1 MAKNVSNKTIDNVTI
16 RFAGDSGD
24 GMQLSGGRFTQ
35 TSAVV
40 GNDLSTLPDFPAE
53 IRAPAGSLAG
63 VSSFQIH
70 FSSQEIHTPGE
81 KPDVLVAMNPAA
93 LKVHLKDLVPGGTLI
108 VNKNAFTKKNLTLA
122 GYEDDPT
129 EDGSL
134 VDYYST
140 HFIEMGKLVTNACEG
155 IDIPSKMVDRTKNLC
170 ALGVLFWM
178 YDRPLEPTI
187 DWLNQK
193 FKSKPDIIEANVRA
207 LNAGYNYGDTAEI
220 FTTRYIVE
228 KAKLPKG
235 KYRNMNGTL
244 ASCLGI
250 LTAAEKSNLGITFAG
265 YPITPASNILH
276 TLSNWKQ
283 FGIKTYQAEDE
294 IAGIGAALGASY
306 GGALGVTAS
315 SGPGIALKS
324 EFLGLAVMTELP
336 LVVINVQRGGPSTGL
351 PTKTEQ
357 SDLFQAV
364 YGRNGEA
371 PIPVIAPTTPGDCF
385 FATYEACRLAVK
397 YMTPVMVLSDGYLV
411 NGSEPWLIPDPNKLE
426 EFKVEFANE
435 NENENEKFLP
445 YKRDE
450 KTLARNWAIPGTK
463 GLEHRIGGLEK
474 QDITGNVNYDSDN
487 HQKMVEIRAQ
497 KVANIANELPKTK
510 IFGEESGDVLI
521 LSWGSSHGAC
531 RAATESLLSENLKV
545 GHVSINWICPLPND
559 LGEILK
565 KYKKILIPEVNT
577 GQFRQIIRA
586 EFLVDAIG
594 LNEVQG
600 KPLGASKIEEKVNHL
615 FERFELEIKLAF
627 QNYEQSSKAKFNLTP
642 TDSAGL
648 VISILEG
655 KIQSFVRSNFK
666 RKVLEEWNEYSSKLM
681 LTIYK

>member
-1 MAKNVSNKTIDNVTI
+1 MTKSVSNKTIDNVTI

-63 VSSFQIH
+63 VSSYQIH

-81 KPDVLVAMNPAA
+81 RPDVLVAMNPAA
-93 LKVHLKDLVPGGTLI
+93 LKVHLKDLIPGGTLI
-108 VNKNAFTKKNLTLA
+108 VNKNAFTKKNLSLA
-122 GYEDDPT
+122 GYDSDPT
-129 EDGSL
+129 EDDSL

-140 HFIEMGKLVTNACEG
+140 HFIEMGKLVTLACEG

-220 FTTRYIVE
+220 FTTKYIVE
-228 KAKLPKG
+228 KAKLPAG

-250 LTAAEKSNLGITFAG
+250 LTAAEKSKLDITFAG

-276 TLSNWKQ
+276 TLSNWKK

-306 GGALGVTAS
+306 GGSLGITAS
-315 SGPGIALKS
+315 SGPGIALKT
-324 EFLGLAVMTELP
+324 EFMGLAIMTELP
-336 LVVINVQRGGPSTGL
+336 LVIINVQMGGPSTGL

-371 PIPVIAPTTPGDCF
+371 PIPVLAPTTPGDCYH
-385 FATYEACRLAVK
+385 AAYEACRIAVK

-411 NGSEPWLIPDPNKLE
+411 NGSEPWLIPNPDDLQSFN
-426 EFKVEFANE
+426 VEFAKE
-435 NENENEKFLP
+435 EDAEDFLP
-445 YKRDE
+445 YKRNPE
-450 KTLARNWAIPGTK
+450 TLARSWAIPGTK

-497 KVANIANELPKTK
+497 KVANIANEIPPTE
-510 IFGEESGDVLI
+510 IFGESKGDVLI
-521 LSWGSSHGAC
+521 LSWGSGHGAS
-531 RAATESLLSENLKV
+531 RAATESLLSENIKV
-545 GHVSINWICPLPND
+545 GHASIKWISPLPSD
-559 LGEILK
+559 LGTILK
-565 KYKKILIPEVNT
+565 NYKKVLIPEVNT

-586 EFLVDAIG
+586 EYLVDAIG

-600 KPLGASKIEEKVNHL
+600 KPLGASKIVEKV
-615 FERFELEIKLAF
+615 K
-627 QNYEQSSKAKFNLTP
+627 
-642 TDSAGL
+642 D
-648 VISILEG
+648 
-655 KIQSFVRSNFK
+655 
-666 RKVLEEWNEYSSKLM
+666 LM
-681 LTIYK
+681 DG

>member
-1 MAKNVSNKTIDNVTI
+1 MTKSVSNKTIDNVTI

-63 VSSFQIH
+63 VSSYQIH

-81 KPDVLVAMNPAA
+81 RPDVLVAMNPAA
-93 LKVHLKDLVPGGTLI
+93 LKVHLKDLIPGGTLI
-108 VNKNAFTKKNLTLA
+108 VNKNAFTKKNLSLA
-122 GYEDDPT
+122 GYDSDPT
-129 EDGSL
+129 EDDSL
-134 VDYYST
+134 VDYYAT
-140 HFIEMGKLVTNACEG
+140 HFIEMGKLVTLACED

-220 FTTRYIVE
+220 FTTKYIVE
-228 KAKLPKG
+228 KAKLPAG

-250 LTAAEKSNLGITFAG
+250 LTAAEKSNLDITFAG

-276 TLSNWKQ
+276 TLSNWKK

-306 GGALGVTAS
+306 GGSLGITAS
-315 SGPGIALKS
+315 SGPGIALKT
-324 EFLGLAVMTELP
+324 EFMGLAIMTELP
-336 LVVINVQRGGPSTGL
+336 LVIINVQRGGPSTGL

-371 PIPVIAPTTPGDCF
+371 PIPVLAPTTPGDCYH
-385 FATYEACRLAVK
+385 ATYEACRIAVK

-411 NGSEPWLIPDPNKLE
+411 NGSEPWLIPNPDDLQSFN
-426 EFKVEFANE
+426 VEFAKE
-435 NENENEKFLP
+435 EDAEDFLP
-445 YKRDE
+445 YKRNPE
-450 KTLARNWAIPGTK
+450 TLARSWAIPGTK

-497 KVANIANELPKTK
+497 KVANIANEIPPTE
-510 IFGEESGDVLI
+510 IFGESKGDVLI
-521 LSWGSSHGAC
+521 LSWGSGHGAS
-531 RAATESLLSENLKV
+531 RAATESLLSENIKV
-545 GHVSINWICPLPND
+545 GHASIKWISPLPSD
-559 LGEILK
+559 LGTILK
-565 KYKKILIPEVNT
+565 NYKKVLIPEVNT

-586 EFLVDAIG
+586 EYLVDAIG

-600 KPLGASKIEEKVNHL
+600 KPLGASKIVEKV
-615 FERFELEIKLAF
+615 K
-627 QNYEQSSKAKFNLTP
+627 
-642 TDSAGL
+642 D
-648 VISILEG
+648 
-655 KIQSFVRSNFK
+655 
-666 RKVLEEWNEYSSKLM
+666 LM
-681 LTIYK
+681 DG

>member
-1 MAKNVSNKTIDNVTI
+1 MTKSVSNKTIDNVTI

-63 VSSFQIH
+63 VSSYQIH

-81 KPDVLVAMNPAA
+81 RPDVLVAMNPAA
-93 LKVHLKDLVPGGTLI
+93 LKVHLKDLIPGGTLI
-108 VNKNAFTKKNLTLA
+108 VNKNAFTKKNLSLA
-122 GYEDDPT
+122 GYDSDPT
-129 EDGSL
+129 EDDSL

-140 HFIEMGKLVTNACEG
+140 HFIEMGKLVTLACEG

-220 FTTRYIVE
+220 FTTKYIVE
-228 KAKLPKG
+228 KAKLPAG

-250 LTAAEKSNLGITFAG
+250 LTAAEKSNLDITFAG

-276 TLSNWKQ
+276 TLSNWKK

-306 GGALGVTAS
+306 GGSLGITAS
-315 SGPGIALKS
+315 SGPGIALKT
-324 EFLGLAVMTELP
+324 EFMGLAIMTELP
-336 LVVINVQRGGPSTGL
+336 LVIINVQRGGPSTGL

-371 PIPVIAPTTPGDCF
+371 PIPVLAPTTPGDCYH
-385 FATYEACRLAVK
+385 AAYEACRIAVK

-411 NGSEPWLIPDPNKLE
+411 NGSEPWLIPNPDDLQSFN
-426 EFKVEFANE
+426 VEFAKE
-435 NENENEKFLP
+435 EDAEDFLP
-445 YKRDE
+445 YKRNPE
-450 KTLARNWAIPGTK
+450 TLARSWAIPGTK

-497 KVANIANELPKTK
+497 KVANIANEIPPTE
-510 IFGEESGDVLI
+510 IFGESKGDVLI
-521 LSWGSSHGAC
+521 LSWGSGHGAS
-531 RAATESLLSENLKV
+531 RAATESLLSENIKV
-545 GHVSINWICPLPND
+545 GHASIKWISPLPSD
-559 LGEILK
+559 LGTILK
-565 KYKKILIPEVNT
+565 NYKKVLIPEVNT

-586 EFLVDAIG
+586 EYLVDVIG

-600 KPLGASKIEEKVNHL
+600 KPLGASKIVEKV
-615 FERFELEIKLAF
+615 K
-627 QNYEQSSKAKFNLTP
+627 
-642 TDSAGL
+642 D
-648 VISILEG
+648 
-655 KIQSFVRSNFK
+655 
-666 RKVLEEWNEYSSKLM
+666 LM
-681 LTIYK
+681 DG

>member
-1 MAKNVSNKTIDNVTI
+1 MTKSVSNKTIDNVTI

-63 VSSFQIH
+63 VSSYQIH

-81 KPDVLVAMNPAA
+81 RPDVLVAMNPAA
-93 LKVHLKDLVPGGTLI
+93 LKVHLKDLIPGGTLI
-108 VNKNAFTKKNLTLA
+108 VNKNAFTKKNLSLA
-122 GYEDDPT
+122 GYDSDPT
-129 EDGSL
+129 EDDSL

-140 HFIEMGKLVTNACEG
+140 HFIEMGKLVTLACED

-220 FTTRYIVE
+220 FTTKYIVE
-228 KAKLPKG
+228 KAKLPAG

-250 LTAAEKSNLGITFAG
+250 LTAAEKSNLDITFAG

-276 TLSNWKQ
+276 TLSNWKK

-306 GGALGVTAS
+306 GGSLGITAS
-315 SGPGIALKS
+315 SGPGIALKT
-324 EFLGLAVMTELP
+324 EFMGLAIMTELP
-336 LVVINVQRGGPSTGL
+336 LVIINVQRGGPSTGL

-371 PIPVIAPTTPGDCF
+371 PIPVLAPTTPGDCYH
-385 FATYEACRLAVK
+385 AAYEACRIAVK

-411 NGSEPWLIPDPNKLE
+411 NGSEPWLIPNPDDLQSFNVKFAKE
-426 EFKVEFANE
+426 EDAED
-435 NENENEKFLP
+435 FLP
-445 YKRDE
+445 YKRNPE
-450 KTLARNWAIPGTK
+450 TLARSWAIPGTK

-497 KVANIANELPKTK
+497 KVANIANEIPQTE
-510 IFGEESGDVLI
+510 IFGESKGDVLI
-521 LSWGSSHGAC
+521 LSWGSGHGAS
-531 RAATESLLSENLKV
+531 RAATESLLSENIKV
-545 GHVSINWICPLPND
+545 GHASIKWISPLPSD
-559 LGEILK
+559 LGTILK
-565 KYKKILIPEVNT
+565 NYKKVLIPEVNT

-586 EFLVDAIG
+586 EYLVDAIG

-600 KPLGASKIEEKVNHL
+600 KPLGASKIVEKV
-615 FERFELEIKLAF
+615 K
-627 QNYEQSSKAKFNLTP
+627 
-642 TDSAGL
+642 D
-648 VISILEG
+648 
-655 KIQSFVRSNFK
+655 
-666 RKVLEEWNEYSSKLM
+666 LM
-681 LTIYK
+681 DG

>member
-1 MAKNVSNKTIDNVTI
+1 MTKSVSNKTIDNVTI

-63 VSSFQIH
+63 VSSYQIH

-81 KPDVLVAMNPAA
+81 RPDVLVAMNPAA
-93 LKVHLKDLVPGGTLI
+93 LKVHLKDLIPGGTLI
-108 VNKNAFTKKNLTLA
+108 VNKNAFTKKNLSLA
-122 GYEDDPT
+122 GYDSDPT
-129 EDGSL
+129 EDDSL
-134 VDYYST
+134 VDYYAT
-140 HFIEMGKLVTNACEG
+140 HFIEMGKLVTLACED

-220 FTTRYIVE
+220 FTTKYIVE
-228 KAKLPKG
+228 KAKLPAG

-250 LTAAEKSNLGITFAG
+250 LTAAEKSNLDITFAG

-276 TLSNWKQ
+276 TLSNWKK

-306 GGALGVTAS
+306 GGSLGITAS
-315 SGPGIALKS
+315 SGPGIALKT
-324 EFLGLAVMTELP
+324 EFMGLAIMTELP
-336 LVVINVQRGGPSTGL
+336 LVIINVQRGGPSTGL

-371 PIPVIAPTTPGDCF
+371 PIPVLAPTTPGDCYH
-385 FATYEACRLAVK
+385 AAYEACRIAVK

-411 NGSEPWLIPDPNKLE
+411 NGSEPWLIPNPDDLQSFNVDFAKE
-426 EFKVEFANE
+426 EDAED
-435 NENENEKFLP
+435 FLP
-445 YKRDE
+445 YKRNPE
-450 KTLARNWAIPGTK
+450 TLARSWAIPGTK

-487 HQKMVEIRAQ
+487 HQKMVEIRDQ
-497 KVANIANELPKTK
+497 KVANIANEIPPTE
-510 IFGEESGDVLI
+510 IFGESKGDVLI
-521 LSWGSSHGAC
+521 LSWGSGHGAS
-531 RAATESLLSENLKV
+531 RAATESLLSENIKV
-545 GHVSINWICPLPND
+545 GHASIKWISPLPGD
-559 LGEILK
+559 LGTILK
-565 KYKKILIPEVNT
+565 NYKKVLIPEVNT

-586 EFLVDAIG
+586 EYLVDAIG

-600 KPLGASKIEEKVNHL
+600 KPLGASKIVEKV
-615 FERFELEIKLAF
+615 K
-627 QNYEQSSKAKFNLTP
+627 
-642 TDSAGL
+642 D
-648 VISILEG
+648 
-655 KIQSFVRSNFK
+655 
-666 RKVLEEWNEYSSKLM
+666 LM
-681 LTIYK
+681 DG

>member
-306 GGALGVTAS
+306 GGALGITAS

-357 SDLFQAV
+357 SDLLQAL

-371 PIPVIAPTTPGDCF
+371 PMPVITSSTPGDCF
-385 FATYEACRLAVK
+385 YVAYEACRIAVK
-397 YMTPVMVLSDGYLV
+397 YMTPVMVLTDGYLA
-411 NGSEPWLIPDPNKLE
+411 NGSEPWQIPKLSDLKDI
-426 EFKVEFANE
+426 KVKFANKSSKVDDQYMPYLR
-435 NENENEKFLP
+435 EK
-445 YKRDE
+445 
-450 KTLARNWAIPGTK
+450 KTLARPWALPGTT

-474 QDITGNVNYDSDN
+474 EDVTGNVSYDPEN
-487 HQKMVEIRAQ
+487 HHHMVETRAK
-497 KVANIANELPKTK
+497 KVANISSEFDKTEIYGK
-510 IFGEESGDVLI
+510 KSGDVLI
-521 LSWGSSHGAC
+521 LAWGGTRGAC
-531 RAATESLLSENLKV
+531 RSAAESLINDGCKV
-545 GHVSINWICPLPND
+545 GYVHLRWINPLPDD
-559 LGEILK
+559 LGEILI
-565 KYKKILIPEVNT
+565 KYKNVLIPEINF
-577 GQFRQIIRA
+577 GQLIKVIRS
-586 EFLVDAIG
+586 EYLVDAKG
-594 LNEVQG
+594 LNQVYG
-600 KPLGASKIEEKVNHL
+600 KPISAADIQDEVK
-615 FERFELEIKLAF
+615 KLI
-627 QNYEQSSKAKFNLTP
+627 
-642 TDSAGL
+642 G
-648 VISILEG
+648 
-655 KIQSFVRSNFK
+655 
-666 RKVLEEWNEYSSKLM
+666 
-681 LTIYK
+681 

>member
-1 MAKNVSNKTIDNVTI
+1 MTKSVSNKTIDNVTI

-63 VSSFQIH
+63 VSSYQIH

-81 KPDVLVAMNPAA
+81 RPDVLVAMNPAA
-93 LKVHLKDLVPGGTLI
+93 LKVHLKDLIPGGTLI
-108 VNKNAFTKKNLTLA
+108 VNKNAFTKKNLSLA
-122 GYEDDPT
+122 GYDSDPT
-129 EDGSL
+129 EDDSL
-134 VDYYST
+134 VDYYAT
-140 HFIEMGKLVTNACEG
+140 HFIEMGKLVTLACED
-155 IDIPSKMVDRTKNLC
+155 IDIPPKMVDRTKNLC

-220 FTTRYIVE
+220 FTTKYIVE
-228 KAKLPKG
+228 KAKLPAG

-250 LTAAEKSNLGITFAG
+250 LTAAEKSNLDITFAG

-276 TLSNWKQ
+276 TLSNWKK

-306 GGALGVTAS
+306 GGSLGITAS
-315 SGPGIALKS
+315 SGPGIALKT
-324 EFLGLAVMTELP
+324 EFMGLAIMTELP
-336 LVVINVQRGGPSTGL
+336 LVIINVQRGGPSTGL

-371 PIPVIAPTTPGDCF
+371 PIPVLAPTTPGDCYH
-385 FATYEACRLAVK
+385 AAYEACRIAVK

-411 NGSEPWLIPDPNKLE
+411 NGSEPWLIPNPDDLQSFN
-426 EFKVEFANE
+426 VEFAKE
-435 NENENEKFLP
+435 EDAEDFLP
-445 YKRDE
+445 YKRNPE
-450 KTLARNWAIPGTK
+450 TLARSWAIPGTK

-497 KVANIANELPKTK
+497 KVANIANEIPPTE
-510 IFGEESGDVLI
+510 IFGESKGDVLI
-521 LSWGSSHGAC
+521 LSWGSGHGAS
-531 RAATESLLSENLKV
+531 RAATESLLSENIKV
-545 GHVSINWICPLPND
+545 GHASIKWISPLPSD
-559 LGEILK
+559 LGTILK
-565 KYKKILIPEVNT
+565 NYKKVLIPEVNT

-586 EFLVDAIG
+586 EYLVDAIG

-600 KPLGASKIEEKVNHL
+600 KPLGASKIVEKV
-615 FERFELEIKLAF
+615 K
-627 QNYEQSSKAKFNLTP
+627 
-642 TDSAGL
+642 D
-648 VISILEG
+648 
-655 KIQSFVRSNFK
+655 
-666 RKVLEEWNEYSSKLM
+666 LM
-681 LTIYK
+681 DG

>member
-1 MAKNVSNKTIDNVTI
+1 MTKSVSNKTIDNVTI

-63 VSSFQIH
+63 VSSYQIH

-81 KPDVLVAMNPAA
+81 RPDVLVAMNPAA
-93 LKVHLKDLVPGGTLI
+93 LKVHLKDLIPGGTLI
-108 VNKNAFTKKNLTLA
+108 VNKNAFTKKNLSLA
-122 GYEDDPT
+122 GYDSDPT
-129 EDGSL
+129 EDDSL

-140 HFIEMGKLVTNACEG
+140 HFIEMGKLVTLACEG

-193 FKSKPDIIEANVRA
+193 FKSKPDIIEANIRA

-220 FTTRYIVE
+220 FTTKYIVE
-228 KAKLPKG
+228 KAKLPAG

-250 LTAAEKSNLGITFAG
+250 LTAAEKSNLDITFAG

-276 TLSNWKQ
+276 TLSNWKK
-283 FGIKTYQAEDE
+283 FGIKTYQAEGE

-306 GGALGVTAS
+306 GGSLGITAS
-315 SGPGIALKS
+315 SGPGIALKT
-324 EFLGLAVMTELP
+324 EFMGLAIMTELP
-336 LVVINVQRGGPSTGL
+336 LVIINVQRGGPSTGL

-371 PIPVIAPTTPGDCF
+371 PIPVLAPTTPGDCYH
-385 FATYEACRLAVK
+385 AAYEACRIAVK

-411 NGSEPWLIPDPNKLE
+411 NGSEPWLIPNPDDLQSFN
-426 EFKVEFANE
+426 VEFAKE
-435 NENENEKFLP
+435 EDAEDFLP
-445 YKRDE
+445 YKRNPE
-450 KTLARNWAIPGTK
+450 TLARSWAIPGTK

-497 KVANIANELPKTK
+497 KVANIANEIPPTE
-510 IFGEESGDVLI
+510 IFGESKGDVLI
-521 LSWGSSHGAC
+521 LSWGSGHGAS
-531 RAATESLLSENLKV
+531 RAATESLLSENIKV
-545 GHVSINWICPLPND
+545 GHASIKWISPLPSD
-559 LGEILK
+559 LGTILK
-565 KYKKILIPEVNT
+565 NYKKVLIPEVNT

-586 EFLVDAIG
+586 EYLVDAIG

-600 KPLGASKIEEKVNHL
+600 KPLGASKIVEKV
-615 FERFELEIKLAF
+615 K
-627 QNYEQSSKAKFNLTP
+627 
-642 TDSAGL
+642 D
-648 VISILEG
+648 
-655 KIQSFVRSNFK
+655 
-666 RKVLEEWNEYSSKLM
+666 LM
-681 LTIYK
+681 DG

>member
-178 YDRPLEPTI
+178 YDRPLKPTI

-193 FKSKPDIIEANVRA
+193 FKSKPDIVEANVRA

-250 LTAAEKSNLGITFAG
+250 LTASEKSNLDITFAG

-276 TLSNWKQ
+276 TLSNWKK

-306 GGALGVTAS
+306 GGSLGITAS

-336 LVVINVQRGGPSTGL
+336 LVIINVQRGGPSTGL

-371 PIPVIAPTTPGDCF
+371 PIPVIAPKTPGDCYY
-385 FATYEACRLAVK
+385 ATYEACRLAVK
-397 YMTPVMVLSDGYLV
+397 YMTPIMVLSDGYLA
-411 NGSEPWLIPDPNKLE
+411 NGSEPWLIPDPSKLD
-426 EFKVEFANE
+426 EFNVEFAKE
-435 NENENEKFLP
+435 IKNEKFLP
-445 YKRDE
+445 YKRDK
-450 KTLARNWAIPGTK
+450 KTLARNWAIPGTV

-474 QDITGNVNYDSDN
+474 QDVTGNVNYDSDN
-487 HQKMVEIRAQ
+487 HEKMVEIRAQ
-497 KVANIANELPKTK
+497 KVANIANELPKTE
-510 IFGEESGDVLI
+510 IFGEKNGDVLI

-531 RAATESLLSENLKV
+531 RAATESLLSEKLKV
-545 GHVSINWICPLPND
+545 GHVSINWISPLPND
-559 LGEILK
+559 LGLS
-565 KYKKILIPEVNT
+565 LIHISE
-577 GQFRQIIRA
+577 
-586 EFLVDAIG
+586 
-594 LNEVQG
+594 
-600 KPLGASKIEEKVNHL
+600 
-615 FERFELEIKLAF
+615 
-627 QNYEQSSKAKFNLTP
+627 P
-642 TDSAGL
+642 T
-648 VISILEG
+648 
-655 KIQSFVRSNFK
+655 RP
-666 RKVLEEWNEYSSKLM
+666 Y
-681 LTIYK
+681 

>member
-1 MAKNVSNKTIDNVTI
+1 MTKSVSNKTIDNVTI

-63 VSSFQIH
+63 VSSYQIH

-81 KPDVLVAMNPAA
+81 RPDVLVAMNPAA
-93 LKVHLKDLVPGGTLI
+93 LKVHLKDLIPGGTLI
-108 VNKNAFTKKNLTLA
+108 VNKNAFTKKNLSLA
-122 GYEDDPT
+122 GYDSDPT
-129 EDGSL
+129 EDDSL

-140 HFIEMGKLVTNACEG
+140 HFIEMGKLVTLACEG

-220 FTTRYIVE
+220 FTTKYIVE
-228 KAKLPKG
+228 KAKLPAG

-250 LTAAEKSNLGITFAG
+250 LTAAEKSNLDITFAG

-276 TLSNWKQ
+276 TLSNWKK

-306 GGALGVTAS
+306 GGSLGITAS
-315 SGPGIALKS
+315 SGPGIALKT
-324 EFLGLAVMTELP
+324 EFMGLAIMTELP
-336 LVVINVQRGGPSTGL
+336 LVIINVQRGGPSTGL

-371 PIPVIAPTTPGDCF
+371 PIPVLAPTTPGDCYH
-385 FATYEACRLAVK
+385 AAYEACRIAVK

-411 NGSEPWLIPDPNKLE
+411 NGSEPWLIPNPDDLQSFN
-426 EFKVEFANE
+426 VEFAKE
-435 NENENEKFLP
+435 EDAEDFLP
-445 YKRDE
+445 YKRNPE
-450 KTLARNWAIPGTK
+450 TLARSWAIPGTK

-497 KVANIANELPKTK
+497 KVANIANEIPPTE
-510 IFGEESGDVLI
+510 IFGETKGDVLI
-521 LSWGSSHGAC
+521 LSWGSGHGAS
-531 RAATESLLSENLKV
+531 RAATESLLSENIKV
-545 GHVSINWICPLPND
+545 GHASIKWISPLPSD
-559 LGEILK
+559 LGTILK
-565 KYKKILIPEVNT
+565 NYKKVLIPEVNT

-586 EFLVDAIG
+586 EYLVDAIG

-600 KPLGASKIEEKVNHL
+600 KPLGASKIVEKV
-615 FERFELEIKLAF
+615 K
-627 QNYEQSSKAKFNLTP
+627 
-642 TDSAGL
+642 D
-648 VISILEG
+648 
-655 KIQSFVRSNFK
+655 
-666 RKVLEEWNEYSSKLM
+666 LM
-681 LTIYK
+681 DG

>member
-1 MAKNVSNKTIDNVTI
+1 MTKSVSNKTIDNVTI

-63 VSSFQIH
+63 VSSYQIH

-81 KPDVLVAMNPAA
+81 RPDVLVAMNPAA
-93 LKVHLKDLVPGGTLI
+93 LKVHLKDLIPGGTLI
-108 VNKNAFTKKNLTLA
+108 INKNAFTKKNLSLA
-122 GYEDDPT
+122 GYDSDPT
-129 EDGSL
+129 EDDSL
-134 VDYYST
+134 VDYYAT
-140 HFIEMGKLVTNACEG
+140 HFIEMGKLVTLACED

-220 FTTRYIVE
+220 FTTKYIVE
-228 KAKLPKG
+228 KAKLPAG

-250 LTAAEKSNLGITFAG
+250 LTAAEKSNLDITFAG

-276 TLSNWKQ
+276 TLSNWKK

-306 GGALGVTAS
+306 GGSLGITAS
-315 SGPGIALKS
+315 SGPGIALKT
-324 EFLGLAVMTELP
+324 EFMGLAIMTELP
-336 LVVINVQRGGPSTGL
+336 LVIINVQRGGPSTGL

-371 PIPVIAPTTPGDCF
+371 PIPVLAPTTPGDCYH
-385 FATYEACRLAVK
+385 AAYEACRIAVK

-411 NGSEPWLIPDPNKLE
+411 NGSEPWLIPNPDDLQSFNVDFAKE
-426 EFKVEFANE
+426 EDAED
-435 NENENEKFLP
+435 FLP
-445 YKRDE
+445 YKRNPE
-450 KTLARNWAIPGTK
+450 TLARSWAIPGTK

-497 KVANIANELPKTK
+497 KVANIANEIPPTE
-510 IFGEESGDVLI
+510 IFGESKGDVLI
-521 LSWGSSHGAC
+521 LSWGSGHGAS
-531 RAATESLLSENLKV
+531 RAATESLLSENIKV
-545 GHVSINWICPLPND
+545 GHASIKWISPLPGD
-559 LGEILK
+559 LGTILK
-565 KYKKILIPEVNT
+565 NYKKVLIPEVNT

-586 EFLVDAIG
+586 EYLVDAIG

-600 KPLGASKIEEKVNHL
+600 KPLGASKIVEKV
-615 FERFELEIKLAF
+615 K
-627 QNYEQSSKAKFNLTP
+627 
-642 TDSAGL
+642 D
-648 VISILEG
+648 
-655 KIQSFVRSNFK
+655 
-666 RKVLEEWNEYSSKLM
+666 LM
-681 LTIYK
+681 DG

>member
-220 FTTRYIVE
+220 FTTRYIV
-228 KAKLPKG
+228 
-235 KYRNMNGTL
+235 
-244 ASCLGI
+244 CL
-250 LTAAEKSNLGITFAG
+250 LYTS
-265 YPITPASNILH
+265 
-276 TLSNWKQ
+276 
-283 FGIKTYQAEDE
+283 
-294 IAGIGAALGASY
+294 
-306 GGALGVTAS
+306 
-315 SGPGIALKS
+315 
-324 EFLGLAVMTELP
+324 
-336 LVVINVQRGGPSTGL
+336 PS
-351 PTKTEQ
+351 P
-357 SDLFQAV
+357 
-364 YGRNGEA
+364 R
-371 PIPVIAPTTPGDCF
+371 
-385 FATYEACRLAVK
+385 
-397 YMTPVMVLSDGYLV
+397 DG
-411 NGSEPWLIPDPNKLE
+411 
-426 EFKVEFANE
+426 
-435 NENENEKFLP
+435 
-445 YKRDE
+445 
-450 KTLARNWAIPGTK
+450 
-463 GLEHRIGGLEK
+463 
-474 QDITGNVNYDSDN
+474 
-487 HQKMVEIRAQ
+487 
-497 KVANIANELPKTK
+497 
-510 IFGEESGDVLI
+510 
-521 LSWGSSHGAC
+521 
-531 RAATESLLSENLKV
+531 LLSRM
-545 GHVSINWICPLPND
+545 P
-559 LGEILK
+559 
-565 KYKKILIPEVNT
+565 
-577 GQFRQIIRA
+577 
-586 EFLVDAIG
+586 
-594 LNEVQG
+594 
-600 KPLGASKIEEKVNHL
+600 
-615 FERFELEIKLAF
+615 
-627 QNYEQSSKAKFNLTP
+627 SSA
-642 TDSAGL
+642 
-648 VISILEG
+648 
-655 KIQSFVRSNFK
+655 
-666 RKVLEEWNEYSSKLM
+666 
-681 LTIYK
+681 

>member
-1 MAKNVSNKTIDNVTI
+1 MTKSVSNKTIDNVTI

-63 VSSFQIH
+63 VSSYQIH

-81 KPDVLVAMNPAA
+81 RPDVLVAMNPAA
-93 LKVHLKDLVPGGTLI
+93 LKVHLKDLIPGGTLI
-108 VNKNAFTKKNLTLA
+108 VNKNAFTKKNLSLA
-122 GYEDDPT
+122 GYDSDPT
-129 EDGSL
+129 EDDSL
-134 VDYYST
+134 VDYYAT
-140 HFIEMGKLVTNACEG
+140 HFIEMGKLVTLACED

-220 FTTRYIVE
+220 FTTKYIVE
-228 KAKLPKG
+228 KAKLPAG

-250 LTAAEKSNLGITFAG
+250 LTAAEKSNLDITFAG

-276 TLSNWKQ
+276 TLSNWKK

-306 GGALGVTAS
+306 GGSLGITAS
-315 SGPGIALKS
+315 SGPGIALKT
-324 EFLGLAVMTELP
+324 EFMGLAIMTELP
-336 LVVINVQRGGPSTGL
+336 LVIINVQRGGPSTGL

-371 PIPVIAPTTPGDCF
+371 PIPVLAPTTPGDCYH
-385 FATYEACRLAVK
+385 AAYEACRIAVK

-411 NGSEPWLIPDPNKLE
+411 NGSEPWLIPNPDDLQSFN
-426 EFKVEFANE
+426 VEFAKE
-435 NENENEKFLP
+435 EDAEDFLP
-445 YKRDE
+445 YKRNPE
-450 KTLARNWAIPGTK
+450 TLARSWAIPGTK

-497 KVANIANELPKTK
+497 KVANIANEIPPTE
-510 IFGEESGDVLI
+510 IFGESKGDVLI
-521 LSWGSSHGAC
+521 LSWGSGHGAS
-531 RAATESLLSENLKV
+531 RAATESLLSENFKV
-545 GHVSINWICPLPND
+545 GHASIKWISPLPSD
-559 LGEILK
+559 LGTILK
-565 KYKKILIPEVNT
+565 NYKKVLIPEVNT

-586 EFLVDAIG
+586 EYLVDAIG

-600 KPLGASKIEEKVNHL
+600 KPLGASKIVEKV
-615 FERFELEIKLAF
+615 K
-627 QNYEQSSKAKFNLTP
+627 
-642 TDSAGL
+642 D
-648 VISILEG
+648 
-655 KIQSFVRSNFK
+655 
-666 RKVLEEWNEYSSKLM
+666 LM
-681 LTIYK
+681 DG

>member
-1 MAKNVSNKTIDNVTI
+1 MTKSVSNKTIDNVTI

-63 VSSFQIH
+63 VSSYQIH

-81 KPDVLVAMNPAA
+81 RPDVLVAMNPAA
-93 LKVHLKDLVPGGTLI
+93 LKVHLKDLIPGGTLI
-108 VNKNAFTKKNLTLA
+108 VNKNAFTKKNLSLA
-122 GYEDDPT
+122 GYDSDPT
-129 EDGSL
+129 EDDSL

-140 HFIEMGKLVTNACEG
+140 HFIEMGKLVTLACEG

-220 FTTRYIVE
+220 FTTKYIVE
-228 KAKLPKG
+228 KAKLPAG

-250 LTAAEKSNLGITFAG
+250 LTAAEKSNLDITFAG

-276 TLSNWKQ
+276 TLSNWKK

-306 GGALGVTAS
+306 GGSLGITAS
-315 SGPGIALKS
+315 SGPGIALKT
-324 EFLGLAVMTELP
+324 EFMGLAIMTELP
-336 LVVINVQRGGPSTGL
+336 LVIINVQRGGPSTGL

-371 PIPVIAPTTPGDCF
+371 PIPVLAPTTPGDCYH
-385 FATYEACRLAVK
+385 AAYEACRIAVK

-411 NGSEPWLIPDPNKLE
+411 NGSEPWLIPNPDDLQSFN
-426 EFKVEFANE
+426 VEFAKE
-435 NENENEKFLP
+435 EDAEDFLP
-445 YKRDE
+445 YKRNPE
-450 KTLARNWAIPGTK
+450 TLARSWAIPGTK

-497 KVANIANELPKTK
+497 KVANIANEIPPTE
-510 IFGEESGDVLI
+510 IFGESKGDVLI
-521 LSWGSSHGAC
+521 LSWGSGHGAS
-531 RAATESLLSENLKV
+531 RAATESLLSENIKV
-545 GHVSINWICPLPND
+545 GHASIKWISPLPSD
-559 LGEILK
+559 LGTILK
-565 KYKKILIPEVNT
+565 NYKKVLIPEVNT

-586 EFLVDAIG
+586 EYLVDAIG
-594 LNEVQG
+594 LNEDQG
-600 KPLGASKIEEKVNHL
+600 KPLGASKNIEKV
-615 FERFELEIKLAF
+615 K
-627 QNYEQSSKAKFNLTP
+627 
-642 TDSAGL
+642 D
-648 VISILEG
+648 
-655 KIQSFVRSNFK
+655 
-666 RKVLEEWNEYSSKLM
+666 LM
-681 LTIYK
+681 DG

>member
-1 MAKNVSNKTIDNVTI
+1 MTKSVSNKTIDNVTI

-63 VSSFQIH
+63 VSSYQIH

-81 KPDVLVAMNPAA
+81 RPDVLVAMNPAA
-93 LKVHLKDLVPGGTLI
+93 LKVHLTDLMPGGTLI
-108 VNKNAFTKKNLTLA
+108 VNKNAFTKKSLSLA
-122 GYEDDPT
+122 GYDSDPT
-129 EDGSL
+129 EDDSL
-134 VDYYST
+134 VDYYAT
-140 HFIEMGKLVTNACEG
+140 HFIEMGKLVTLACED

-220 FTTRYIVE
+220 FTTKYIVE
-228 KAKLPKG
+228 KAKLPAG

-250 LTAAEKSNLGITFAG
+250 LTAAEKSNLDITFAG

-276 TLSNWKQ
+276 TLSNWKK

-306 GGALGVTAS
+306 GGSLGITAS
-315 SGPGIALKS
+315 SGPGIALKT
-324 EFLGLAVMTELP
+324 EFMGLAIMTELP
-336 LVVINVQRGGPSTGL
+336 LVIINVKRGGPSTGL

-371 PIPVIAPTTPGDCF
+371 PIPVLAPTTPGDCYH
-385 FATYEACRLAVK
+385 AAYEACRIAVK

-411 NGSEPWLIPDPNKLE
+411 NGSEPWLIPNPDDLQSFN
-426 EFKVEFANE
+426 VEFAKE
-435 NENENEKFLP
+435 EDAEDFLP
-445 YKRDE
+445 YKRNPE
-450 KTLARNWAIPGTK
+450 TLARSWAIPGTK

-497 KVANIANELPKTK
+497 KVANIANEIPPTE
-510 IFGEESGDVLI
+510 IFGESKGDVLI
-521 LSWGSSHGAC
+521 LSWGSGHGAS
-531 RAATESLLSENLKV
+531 RAATESLLSENIKV
-545 GHVSINWICPLPND
+545 GHASIKWISPLPSD
-559 LGEILK
+559 LGTILK
-565 KYKKILIPEVNT
+565 NYKKVLIPEVNT

-586 EFLVDAIG
+586 EYLVDAIG

-600 KPLGASKIEEKVNHL
+600 KPLGASKIVEKV
-615 FERFELEIKLAF
+615 K
-627 QNYEQSSKAKFNLTP
+627 
-642 TDSAGL
+642 D
-648 VISILEG
+648 
-655 KIQSFVRSNFK
+655 
-666 RKVLEEWNEYSSKLM
+666 LM
-681 LTIYK
+681 DG

>member
-1 MAKNVSNKTIDNVTI
+1 MTKSVSNKTIDNVTI

-63 VSSFQIH
+63 VSSYQIH

-81 KPDVLVAMNPAA
+81 RPDVLVAMNPAA
-93 LKVHLKDLVPGGTLI
+93 LKVHLKDLIPGGTLI
-108 VNKNAFTKKNLTLA
+108 VNKNAFTKKNLSLA
-122 GYEDDPT
+122 GYDSDPT
-129 EDGSL
+129 EDDSL

-140 HFIEMGKLVTNACEG
+140 HFIEMGKLVTLACEG

-220 FTTRYIVE
+220 FTTKYIVE
-228 KAKLPKG
+228 KAKLPAG

-250 LTAAEKSNLGITFAG
+250 LTAAEKSNLDITFAG

-276 TLSNWKQ
+276 TLSNWKK

-306 GGALGVTAS
+306 GGSLGITAS
-315 SGPGIALKS
+315 SGPGIALKT
-324 EFLGLAVMTELP
+324 EFMGLAIMTELP
-336 LVVINVQRGGPSTGL
+336 LVIINVQRGGPSTGL

-371 PIPVIAPTTPGDCF
+371 PIPVLAPTTPGDCYH
-385 FATYEACRLAVK
+385 AAYEACRIAVK

-411 NGSEPWLIPDPNKLE
+411 NGSEPWLIPNPDDLQSFN
-426 EFKVEFANE
+426 VEFAKE
-435 NENENEKFLP
+435 EDAEDFLP
-445 YKRDE
+445 YKRNPE
-450 KTLARNWAIPGTK
+450 TLARSWAIPGTK

-497 KVANIANELPKTK
+497 KVANIANEIPPTE
-510 IFGEESGDVLI
+510 IFGESKGDVLI
-521 LSWGSSHGAC
+521 LSWGSGHGAS
-531 RAATESLLSENLKV
+531 RAATESLLSENIKV
-545 GHVSINWICPLPND
+545 GHASIKWISPLPSD
-559 LGEILK
+559 LGTILK
-565 KYKKILIPEVNT
+565 NYKKVLIPEVNT

-586 EFLVDAIG
+586 EYLVDAIG

-600 KPLGASKIEEKVNHL
+600 KPLGASKIVEKV
-615 FERFELEIKLAF
+615 K
-627 QNYEQSSKAKFNLTP
+627 
-642 TDSAGL
+642 D
-648 VISILEG
+648 
-655 KIQSFVRSNFK
+655 
-666 RKVLEEWNEYSSKLM
+666 LM
-681 LTIYK
+681 DG

>member
-1 MAKNVSNKTIDNVTI
+1 MTKSVSNKTIDNVTI

-63 VSSFQIH
+63 VSSYQIH

-81 KPDVLVAMNPAA
+81 RPDVLVAMNPAA
-93 LKVHLKDLVPGGTLI
+93 LKVHLKDLIPGGTLI
-108 VNKNAFTKKNLTLA
+108 VNKNAFTKKNLSLA
-122 GYEDDPT
+122 GYDSDPT
-129 EDGSL
+129 EDDSL

-140 HFIEMGKLVTNACEG
+140 HFIEMGKLVTLACEG

-220 FTTRYIVE
+220 FTTKYIVE
-228 KAKLPKG
+228 KAKLPAG

-250 LTAAEKSNLGITFAG
+250 LTAAEKSNLDITFAG

-276 TLSNWKQ
+276 TLSNWKK

-306 GGALGVTAS
+306 GGSLGITAS
-315 SGPGIALKS
+315 SGPGIALKT
-324 EFLGLAVMTELP
+324 EFMGLAIMTELP
-336 LVVINVQRGGPSTGL
+336 LVIINVQRGGPSTGL

-371 PIPVIAPTTPGDCF
+371 PIPVLAPTTPGDCYH
-385 FATYEACRLAVK
+385 AAYEACRIAVK

-411 NGSEPWLIPDPNKLE
+411 NGSEPWLIPNPDDLQSFN
-426 EFKVEFANE
+426 FEFAKE
-435 NENENEKFLP
+435 EDAKDFLP
-445 YKRDE
+445 YKRNPE
-450 KTLARNWAIPGTK
+450 TLARSWAIPGTK

-497 KVANIANELPKTK
+497 KVANIANEIPPTE
-510 IFGEESGDVLI
+510 IFGESKGDVLI
-521 LSWGSSHGAC
+521 LSWGSGHGAS
-531 RAATESLLSENLKV
+531 RAATESLLSENIKV
-545 GHVSINWICPLPND
+545 GHASIKWISPLPSD
-559 LGEILK
+559 LGTILK
-565 KYKKILIPEVNT
+565 NYKKVLIPEVNT

-586 EFLVDAIG
+586 EYLVDAIG

-600 KPLGASKIEEKVNHL
+600 KPLGASKIVEKV
-615 FERFELEIKLAF
+615 K
-627 QNYEQSSKAKFNLTP
+627 
-642 TDSAGL
+642 D
-648 VISILEG
+648 
-655 KIQSFVRSNFK
+655 
-666 RKVLEEWNEYSSKLM
+666 LM
-681 LTIYK
+681 DG